1 MNGRVLMVVNADW
14 YFLSHRVP
22 LAQALVE
29 AGAEVIVAAAPEA
42 GRGHEIEALG
52 LPFHPLDLRR
62 RSMNPLREVALL
74 KALVTL
80 YRRVSPN
87 LVYHL
92 TTKPVLYGS
101 LAARLAAVPAVV
113 NALPGLG
120 YLFGGRGVKGALRRT
135 AALAAYRA
143 CLSVGCAHL
152 ILQNADDVDLFVGR
166 GVVAADRVALIK
178 GSGVDLEAFRPSPEP
193 DGIVT
198 ALFAA
203 RLLWDKGV
211 GEFVA
216 AARLL
221 AGWGVPVRMVIAGEP
236 DQGNPGHVPRET
248 LREWQR
254 EGIVEWLG
262 HVPDMARLLS
272 RCHVV
277 VLPSYYR
284 EGVPRVLL
292 EAGACARPMVAADA
306 PGSREIVRHGET
318 GLLVPPRESEP
329 LARAVR
335 TLVEDPERRRHLGS
349 RARAVVE
356 QEFDQAQV
364 IQRTLGIIE
373 ASLAPAG
380 RQRNRQAHDRSTL
393 QGSGDHE

>member
-22 LAQALVE
+22 LAQALAR

-52 LPFHPLDLRR
+52 LPFQPLDLRR
-62 RSMNPLREVALL
+62 RSMNAFRELGFL

-80 YRRVSPN
+80 YRRVSPD

-135 AALAAYRA
+135 AALAAYRL
-143 CLSVGCAHL
+143 CLSAGDGHL

-198 ALFAA
+198 VLFAA

-211 GEFVA
+211 GEFVE

-236 DQGNPGHVPRET
+236 DQGNPGHVPRAK
-248 LREWQR
+248 LLEWQR
-254 EGIVEWLG
+254 EGVVEWLG
-262 HVPDMARLLS
+262 HVPDMAALLA

-306 PGSREIVRHGET
+306 PGSREIVRHEET
-318 GLLVPPRESEP
+318 GLLVPPRQSEP
-329 LARAVR
+329 LALAIRRLAD
-335 TLVEDPERRRHLGS
+335 DPRLRCDFGL
-349 RARAVVE
+349 RARVVVE
-356 QEFDQAQV
+356 REFDQAAV
-364 IQRTLGIIE
+364 VQRTLAIVE
-373 ASLAPAG
+373 ASLAAAG
-380 RQRNRQAHDRSTL
+380 RRRHRRVHDRSTL